1 MNRTILILLGALSA
15 LAAGCGSP
23 KQTTASAVV
32 EAKPVAV
39 TTATAVTRAVP
50 ADFEETGT
58 FAADETSDIAPPVA
72 GRVIATPVDVGA
84 QVKAGQVICE
94 LDHRDAELRLQ
105 QMRALMEESNAG
117 VRQAR
122 SRIGLKDGM
131 FDPDKVP
138 EVAAARAN
146 YESSQAQARLAA
158 ADAQRYAN
166 LVATGDV
173 SRSAYEKAKTQQETA
188 EAQSHAARQQYEAA
202 SNNARQSFEMVSTS
216 QASQESMKAQLA
228 QAEKALADTTIRA
241 PFDGYITARPVAAGE
256 YVALTNKIATIV
268 RIGSL
273 KLQLQTPEQRASMA
287 HLGDAVVAR
296 VSAYP
301 DREFPGRVSA
311 INQSVD
317 PNSRVFVLEAR
328 FDNPGAVLKPGM
340 FATARVRLPGE
351 TPGTF
356 VPAKA
361 VVRDKTTD
369 SNQVFVIQ
377 NGKSRLRVVSIGD
390 AVHDPG
396 QGDLIRVLTG
406 VADGDIVATS
416 NQIDLYDGA
425 VVATKGGA

>member
-1 MNRTILILLGALSA
+1 MTRLNLTILTIV
-15 LAAGCGSP
+15 AATTVACGSKP
-23 KQTTASAVV
+23 AAETAVV

-39 TTATAVTRAVP
+39 STASAVTRGVP
-50 ADFEETGT
+50 AEFEETGS
-58 FAADETSDIAPPVA
+58 FVADEQSDIAPLVA

-84 QVKAGQVICE
+84 MVKAGQVICE
-94 LDHRDAELRLQ
+94 LDHRDAELRLEQ
-105 QMRALMEESNAG
+105 VRAQMEEANAG

-122 SRIGLKDGM
+122 SRIGLKDGV

-146 YESSQAQARLAA
+146 YESAQAQAKLAA

-173 SRSAYEKAKTQQETA
+173 SRSAYEKIHTQQETA
-188 EAQSHAARQQYEAA
+188 EAQVKAARQQYEAA
-202 SNNARQSFEMVSTS
+202 ANGARQSFEMISTS
-216 QASQESMKAQLA
+216 TASMESMKAQLSM
-228 QAEKALADTTIRA
+228 AEKALADTTIRA
-241 PFDGYITARPVAAGE
+241 PFDGFITARPVAAGE

-273 KLQLQTPEQRASMA
+273 KLQLQTPEQRAAQA
-287 HLGDAVVAR
+287 HLGDEVIAK

-311 INQSVD
+311 INPSVD
-317 PNSRVFVLEAR
+317 PNSRVFILEAR
-328 FDNPGAVLKPGM
+328 FNNPDTALKPGM

-351 TPGTF
+351 TQGVF

-377 NGKSRLRVVSIGD
+377 NGKARLRVVSVGGQQGD
-390 AVHDPG
+390 AV
-396 QGDLIRVLTG
+396 RVLTG
-406 VADGDIVATS
+406 VADGETVATS
-416 NQIDLYDGA
+416 NQIDLFDGA
-425 VVATKGGA
+425 SVTTQGGK